1 MGVWPMICKIPPYYQ
16 FRRSSSKSLLT
27 NFIAALYSPVFIFS
41 TRWFGP
47 SGGGGDSL
55 DARRGNGR
63 QAPLQ
68 FHQRCAAGDTVAFH
82 LSLLVVEGVLE
93 SIAMGLFRNRRSFS

>member
-16 FRRSSSKSLLT
+16 FRRSSSKSST
-27 NFIAALYSPVFIFS
+27 YHFIAALNSPVFIFLM
-41 TRWFGP
+41 RWFGP
-47 SGGGGDSL
+47 GGGGGGSL

-63 QAPLQ
+63 QTPLQ

-93 SIAMGLFRNRRSFS
+93 